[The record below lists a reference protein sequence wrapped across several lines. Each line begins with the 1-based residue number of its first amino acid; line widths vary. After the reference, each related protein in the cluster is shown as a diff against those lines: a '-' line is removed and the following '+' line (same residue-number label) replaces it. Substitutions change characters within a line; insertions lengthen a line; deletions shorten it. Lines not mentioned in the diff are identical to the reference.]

1 MHFVATESNKEFLT
15 SRTQRNKIVH
25 ILIKAAL
32 GARLLIDHAASPSP
46 TNRVLINFP
55 YSEKLFRESQATL
68 FSRAT

>member
-15 SRTQRNKIVH
+15 SRTQRNKIH